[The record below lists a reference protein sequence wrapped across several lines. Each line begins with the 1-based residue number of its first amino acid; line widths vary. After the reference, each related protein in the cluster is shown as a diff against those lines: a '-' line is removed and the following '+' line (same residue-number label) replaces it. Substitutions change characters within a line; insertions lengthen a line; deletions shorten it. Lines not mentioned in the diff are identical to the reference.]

1 MGMPWAGSKYLGFR
15 AVWLTW
21 LCSCQTLFDNIG
33 VSLWPQAK
41 VCKPLSWAG
50 GHVTPASWVGWEPLV
65 SPPSPDRSKG
75 EKEKLNKTCI
85 KGGMSQILT
94 PWPLYRQLEV
104 LGRTGGGVGWRLS
117 GRRAVHI
124 LIPGPVTMLHHTA
137 KGTLQVGLSYGSW
150 DGEIVPDYWDY
161 WVGSM

>member
-65 SPPSPDRSKG
+65 SPPSPDRSCKSVYFVSNVVVQQVG
-75 EKEKLNKTCI
+75 RWLYYGANMECCMEKETTEFEFWRIWYRETLTMWRKRNGILNTEKWWWCVWELDRRDTTYKTI
-85 KGGMSQILT
+85 SLLLNLRGN
-94 PWPLYRQLEV
+94 LY
-104 LGRTGGGVGWRLS
+104 
-117 GRRAVHI
+117 
-124 LIPGPVTMLHHTA
+124 
-137 KGTLQVGLSYGSW
+137 
-150 DGEIVPDYWDY
+150 
-161 WVGSM
+161 